1 MLFFNRKKWRMH
13 LYLNGVCIKKM
24 KINITEN
31 PKDNIYPITIWFKK
45 FIFGTNKV
53 DIIVRPTRLIYT
65 DTEKKI
71 THWEFRYEEGIDT

>member
-1 MLFFNRKKWRMH
+1 MLFFNRKWKMH

-45 FIFGTNKV
+45 FIYGTNKV

>member
-1 MLFFNRKKWRMH
+1 MLFFNRKWKMH
-13 LYLNGVCIKKM
+13 LYLNGVCIKKL

-45 FIFGTNKV
+45 FIYGTNKV

>member
-1 MLFFNRKKWRMH
+1 MLFFNRKWRMH

-65 DTEKKI
+65 DTTKKI